1 MIQAVQLTKTFDDF
15 TALDQFNAHIQDGS
29 IYGLV
34 GSNGSGKST
43 LLRLISGIYRPDG
56 GDILVDNAP
65 PFENTSIKDL
75 IFHVSD
81 DLYFLPQTTM
91 DDMARFYQGVYSRFD
106 STVYGELCQR
116 FPIDAKKKLHTFSK
130 GMRRQVA
137 LILSLACC
145 PKYLLLDE
153 AFDGLDPVMRGA
165 VRKILADRLADGGM
179 SVVIASHNLR
189 ELEDLCDHMGLLH
202 QGKVIFEREIDEVKL
217 GFCKVQAAFALPP
230 AAAVFQEQ
238 LNVMQMDVTG
248 SVVNLIVRGSSREV
262 LGYVQSLSPL
272 FAESIPLTLEEV
284 FIHEMEA
291 VGYDYNKIIF

>member
-1 MIQAVQLTKTFDDF
+1 MIQATELTKTFDGY
-15 TALDQFNAHIQDGS
+15 TALDQFHAEIPAGS

-56 GDILVDNAP
+56 GSIRVNEHE
-65 PFENTSIKDL
+65 PFENPAVKEE

-81 DLYFLPQTTM
+81 DLYFLPQSSM
-91 DDMARFYQGVYSRFD
+91 DEMARFYESVYSAFD
-106 STVYGELCQR
+106 RDAYKDLCDR
-116 FPIDAKKKLHTFSK
+116 FPINPAKRIQTFSK
-130 GMRRQVA
+130 GMKRQVA
-137 LILSLACC
+137 LILALATR
-145 PKYLLLDE
+145 PRFLLLDE

-165 VRKILADRLADGGM
+165 LRKILADRIADDGM

-217 GFCKVQAAFALPP
+217 GFCKVQAGFREMP
-230 AAAVFQEQ
+230 ADEAYRQ
-238 LNVMQMDVTG
+238 LNVMQMERSG
-248 SVVNLIVRGSSREV
+248 SVVNLIVRGGSTEV
-262 LGYVQSLSPL
+262 LSYMETLNPL
-272 FAESIPLTLEEV
+272 FVESIPLTLEEV

-291 VGYDYNKIIF
+291 VGYDYNKILF